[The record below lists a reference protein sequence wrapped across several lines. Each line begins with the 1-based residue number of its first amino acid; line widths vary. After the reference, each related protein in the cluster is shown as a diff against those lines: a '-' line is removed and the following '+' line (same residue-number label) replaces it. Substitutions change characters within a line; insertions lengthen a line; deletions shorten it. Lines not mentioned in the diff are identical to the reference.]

1 VETRSPASSPVQ
13 TALDRRAD
21 FYRMLTWTGLLLA
34 AALYITGIFGPLGL
48 FSPSAAPWLML
59 DISPLTLVHKT

>member
-1 VETRSPASSPVQ
+1 
-13 TALDRRAD
+13 
-21 FYRMLTWTGLLLA
+21 MLTWTGLLLA